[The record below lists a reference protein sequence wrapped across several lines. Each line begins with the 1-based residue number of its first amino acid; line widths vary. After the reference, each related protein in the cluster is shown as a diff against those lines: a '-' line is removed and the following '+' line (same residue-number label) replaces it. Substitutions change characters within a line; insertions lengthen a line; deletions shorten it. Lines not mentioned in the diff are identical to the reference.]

1 MTEGPA
7 PAASPGARRTSFPTA
22 ESPQGSPLAAGV
34 DDLHG
39 FFNDRRLPAERS
51 AAPRTRR
58 LASSLFAHL
67 MRLDDLPADH
77 RQTLPERVIT
87 DQLVREECDRDQ
99 NVYLGLLFT
108 RFLSHAVPDVVF
120 LPASAIEVAEAFVW
134 ARGEQVPV
142 TLRGAAS
149 AAMGGAVPC
158 DGGLTLDL
166 SRLDRVDVSAEDDVC
181 VVGGGAHMREIHRR
195 LAEHDLAL
203 PVYSSNL
210 GGTYAGWLVTGA
222 LGLNAFGPGTALSV
236 VRAADVVLPGGEMIR
251 LHADGRLDVPADEPR
266 RARREL
272 PPDQAEGWFRQRGLP
287 FFGLADLVGSEGTL
301 GAVVQL
307 VLRVGRRPCVGAL
320 LLGFEAEEQAFR
332 AVGWIADAA
341 DRGAPRPAN
350 MKLTLAGHLRH
361 ARTVWADEDARAWRR
376 LPSALSAGE
385 GMPWSAIAGPAEL
398 GVAPEWLADGQAARE
413 CAAHVY
419 IDFLDETAARTFAA
433 RLSELPGRPRA
444 LAHESARVAADRF
457 RPQQNKRLGPGL
469 LAAEIELPAGRV
481 QPFLTH
487 ARRVAT
493 NAGVQLDPEVY
504 YVNDGRALVIAGY
517 LTDHRA
523 TSFYSDLVLS
533 PALLDL
539 AIRRYGGRPYVLGR
553 WQAAFAPKRFGE
565 AGIARLRSIKRG
577 LDPDS
582 LVNRG
587 VVFEMGLRGLPGA
600 VTATVYAPG
609 VSALGRLWGAPGLG
623 ATGRVARAVL
633 SRLPGPARG
642 HGEELARAVAAAP
655 TARAIHCVNC
665 GECNGVCP
673 VYHRSTVRLPQT
685 LVHWGEGLYARR
697 RPLSSLAVLL
707 DLCMRCGNCEEVCQ
721 AGIHH
726 IEVYDT
732 MAAQVIAQRG
742 EAGAEVSVSGRRG
755 EAGAEVSAAGQTA
768 VDMGMVDGDARGER
782 HVAMLAA
789 LRASSGYRNDFLR
802 VRPGMY
808 LRRSPAALTGTV
820 GYLVLRAENDA
831 GPAASCLH
839 CGACVPVCPTAAN
852 REFED
857 TDARLITTD
866 QTACVGC
873 AACVEVCPANRQ
885 NGGQTLRVV
894 EAPAAAWLAAMDDFE
909 AAFGP
914 GGESRA

>member
-7 PAASPGARRTSFPTA
+7 PAASPGTARTSFPTA
-22 ESPQGSPLAAGV
+22 ESPHGSPLAAGV

-39 FFNDRRLPAERS
+39 FFNDARLPADRS
-51 AAPRTRR
+51 VAPRTRR

-77 RQTLPERVIT
+77 RQTLPERLVT

-99 NVYLGLLFT
+99 NVYLGPLFT
-108 RFLSHAVPDVVF
+108 RFLSRAVPDVVF
-120 LPASAIEVAEAFVW
+120 LPATALEVAEAFVW
-134 ARGEQVPV
+134 ARGERVPV

-149 AAMGGAVPC
+149 TAMSGSVPC

-166 SRLDRVDVSAEDDVC
+166 SRLDHVDVSAEDDVC
-181 VVGGGAHMREIHRR
+181 VVGGGARMREIHRR

-236 VRAADVVLPGGEMIR
+236 VRAADVVLPGGEAIR

-272 PPDQAEGWFRQRGLP
+272 PPDQAEGWFRRRGLP
-287 FFGLADLVGSEGTL
+287 PFGLADLVGSEGTL
-301 GAVVQL
+301 GAVTQL
-307 VLRVGRRPCVGAL
+307 VLRVGRRPKVSAL
-320 LLGFEAEEQAFR
+320 LLGFEAQEQAFR
-332 AVGWIADAA
+332 AAAWIADAA
-341 DRGAPRPAN
+341 ERGAPRPAN
-350 MKLTLAGHLRH
+350 LKLTFGSHLHH
-361 ARTVWADEDARAWRR
+361 ARTVWADEDARVWRR

-398 GVAPEWLADGQAARE
+398 GVASESLADERGARE
-413 CAAHVY
+413 CAAYLYV
-419 IDFLDETAARTFAA
+419 DFLDETAARTFAA
-433 RLSELPGRPRA
+433 RLHELPGRPRA
-444 LAHESARVAADRF
+444 LAAASARVAGDRF

-469 LAAEIELPAGRV
+469 LAAEIELPAARV
-481 QPFLTH
+481 QPFLAH
-487 ARRVAT
+487 ACRVAA

-523 TSFYSDLVLS
+523 TSFYNDLMLS

-565 AGIARLRSIKRG
+565 AGLKRLLSIKRG

-587 VVFEMGLRGLPGA
+587 VVFGMGLQGAPGA
-600 VTATVYAPG
+600 ALAAVYRPG
-609 VSALGRLWGAPGLG
+609 VSTLGRLWGAPGVGG
-623 ATGRVARAVL
+623 AGRAVRAVL
-633 SRLPGPARG
+633 RRLPGPARG
-642 HGEELARAVAAAP
+642 HGEELADAVSAAP

-685 LVHWGEGLYARR
+685 LVHWGEGLHARS
-697 RPLSSLAVLL
+697 RPLSSLPVLL

-726 IEVYDT
+726 LKVYDA
-732 MAAQVIAQRG
+732 MATHMSRRVPSTEAPAASHGIA
-742 EAGAEVSVSGRRG
+742 
-755 EAGAEVSAAGQTA
+755 
-768 VDMGMVDGDARGER
+768 DDER
-782 HVAMLAA
+782 HVTMLAA
-789 LRASSGYRNDFLR
+789 LRASGAYRNDFLR

-839 CGACVPVCPTAAN
+839 CGACVPVCPTGAN
-852 REFED
+852 HEFED
-857 TDARLITTD
+857 ADARLITTD

-873 AACVEVCPANRQ
+873 AACVEVCPANRK

-894 EAPAAAWLAAMDDFE
+894 EAPAAAWLAAMDDFD
-909 AAFGP
+909 AVVWS
-914 GGESRA
+914 GEVQA

>member
-1 MTEGPA
+1 
-7 PAASPGARRTSFPTA
+7 
-22 ESPQGSPLAAGV
+22 
-34 DDLHG
+34 
-39 FFNDRRLPAERS
+39 
-51 AAPRTRR
+51 
-58 LASSLFAHL
+58 

-77 RQTLPERVIT
+77 RQTLPERLVT

-99 NVYLGLLFT
+99 NVYLGPLFT
-108 RFLSHAVPDVVF
+108 RFLSHAVPDLVF
-120 LPASAIEVAEAFVW
+120 LPATPLEVAEAFVW
-134 ARGEQVPV
+134 ARGERVPV

-149 AAMGGAVPC
+149 TAMSGSVPC

-166 SRLDRVDVSAEDDVC
+166 SRLEHVDVSAEDDVC
-181 VVGGGAHMREIHRR
+181 VVGGGARMRDIHRR

-236 VRAADVVLPGGEMIR
+236 VRAADVVLPGGEAIR

-272 PPDQAEGWFRQRGLP
+272 PPDQAEGWFRRRGLP
-287 FFGLADLVGSEGTL
+287 PFGLADLVGSEGTL

-307 VLRVGRRPCVGAL
+307 VLRVGRRPSVGAL
-320 LLGFEAEEQAFR
+320 LLGFERQEQAF
-332 AVGWIADAA
+332 AAAAWIAEAA
-341 DRGAPRPAN
+341 ERGAPRPAN
-350 MKLTLAGHLRH
+350 LKLTFGSHLRH
-361 ARTVWADEDARAWRR
+361 ARAVWADEDARAWRR

-385 GMPWSAIAGPAEL
+385 GMPWSVIAGPLEL
-398 GVAPEWLADGQAARE
+398 GVAPESLADGRAESAAYLY
-413 CAAHVY
+413 V
-419 IDFLDETAARTFAA
+419 DFLDETAARTFAA
-433 RLSELPGRPRA
+433 RLHELPGRPRA
-444 LAHESARVAADRF
+444 LAAESARVAADRF

-469 LAAEIELPAGRV
+469 LAAEIELPAARV
-481 QPFLTH
+481 QPFL
-487 ARRVAT
+487 ADACRVAA

-523 TSFYSDLVLS
+523 ASFYNDLMLS

-539 AIRRYGGRPYVLGR
+539 AIRRHGGRPYVLGR

-565 AGIARLRSIKRG
+565 AGLKRLRAIKRG

-587 VVFEMGLRGLPGA
+587 VVFEMGLHGTPGA
-600 VTATVYAPG
+600 AMAAVYAPG
-609 VSALGRLWGAPGLG
+609 VSTLGRLWGAPGLG
-623 ATGRVARAVL
+623 AAGRAVRAVL
-633 SRLPGPARG
+633 RRLPGPARG
-642 HGEELARAVAAAP
+642 HGEELARAVSAAP

-685 LVHWGEGLYARR
+685 LVHWGEGLHVRR
-697 RPLSSLAVLL
+697 RPLSSLPVLL

-726 IEVYDT
+726 LELYDAMATHLSGEV
-732 MAAQVIAQRG
+732 G
-742 EAGAEVSVSGRRG
+742 ERPL
-755 EAGAEVSAAGQTA
+755 AAGQVADPALLTA
-768 VDMGMVDGDARGER
+768 DPARISDDEC
-782 HVAMLAA
+782 HVTMLAA
-789 LRASSGYRNDFLR
+789 LRASGAYRNDFLH

-857 TDARLITTD
+857 ADARLITTD

-873 AACVEVCPANRQ
+873 AACIEVCPANRK

-894 EAPAAAWLAAMDDFE
+894 EAPAASWLAAMDDFD
-909 AAFGP
+909 AGTGP
-914 GGESRA
+914 GREART

>member
-7 PAASPGARRTSFPTA
+7 PAASPGTGRTSFPTA
-22 ESPQGSPLAAGV
+22 DSPHGSPLAAGV
-34 DDLHG
+34 DDLHS
-39 FFNDRRLPAERS
+39 FFNDARLPADRG
-51 AAPRTRR
+51 APPRTRE

-67 MRLDDLPADH
+67 MRLDDLPAEH

-87 DQLVREECDRDQ
+87 DQLVRGECDRDQ
-99 NVYLGLLFT
+99 NVYLGPLFT
-108 RFLSHAVPDVVF
+108 RFLSRAVPDVVF
-120 LPASAIEVAEAFVW
+120 LPASALEVAEAFVW
-134 ARGEQVPV
+134 ARGERVPV

-149 AAMGGAVPC
+149 TAMSGSVPC

-166 SRLDRVDVSAEDDVC
+166 SRLDHVDVGAEDNVC
-181 VVGGGAHMREIHRR
+181 VVGGGARMREIHRR

-236 VRAADVVLPGGEMIR
+236 VRAADVVLPGGEAIR

-272 PPDQAEGWFRQRGLP
+272 PLDQAEGWFRRRELSP
-287 FFGLADLVGSEGTL
+287 FGLADLVGSEGTL

-307 VLRVGRRPCVGAL
+307 VLRVGRRPSVAAL
-320 LLGFEAEEQAFR
+320 LLGFEQREQAF
-332 AVGWIADAA
+332 AAA
-341 DRGAPRPAN
+341 DQIAEAAERGAPRPAN
-350 MKLTLAGHLRH
+350 LKLTFGSHLRH
-361 ARTVWADEDARAWRR
+361 ARAVWADEDARAWRR
-376 LPSALSAGE
+376 LPSELSAGE

-398 GVAPEWLADGQAARE
+398 RVAPESLADGRAESAAYLY
-413 CAAHVY
+413 V
-419 IDFLDETAARTFAA
+419 DFLDETAASTFAA
-433 RLSELPGRPRA
+433 RLHELPGRPRA
-444 LAHESARVAADRF
+444 LAAESARVAADRF

-469 LAAEIELPAGRV
+469 LAAEIELPAARV
-481 QPFLTH
+481 QAFLAH
-487 ARRVAT
+487 ACRMAA

-504 YVNDGRALVIAGY
+504 YVSDGRALVIAGY
-517 LTDHRA
+517 FTDHRA
-523 TSFYSDLVLS
+523 TSFYNDLMLS

-539 AIRRYGGRPYVLGR
+539 AVRRYSGRPYVLGR

-565 AGIARLRSIKRG
+565 AGLKRLRAIKRG

-587 VVFEMGLRGLPGA
+587 VVFGMGLHGAPGA
-600 VTATVYAPG
+600 AMAAVYAPG
-609 VSALGRLWGAPGLG
+609 VSTLGRLWGAPGVG
-623 ATGRVARAVL
+623 VAGRGVRAVL
-633 SRLPGPARG
+633 RRLPGPARG
-642 HGEELARAVAAAP
+642 HGEGLARAVSAAP

-685 LVHWGEGLYARR
+685 LVHWGEGLHARR
-697 RPLSSLAVLL
+697 RPLATLPVLL

-726 IEVYDT
+726 LELYNA
-732 MAAQVIAQRG
+732 MATQTNGHRQ
-742 EAGAEVSVSGRRG
+742 GADASAVGR
-755 EAGAEVSAAGQTA
+755 
-768 VDMGMVDGDARGER
+768 GDAAEGLPADITGSADDRR
-782 HVAMLAA
+782 HVTMLAS
-789 LRASSGYRNDFLR
+789 LRASSAYRNDFLR

-820 GYLVLRAENDA
+820 GYLVLRAENDV

-852 REFED
+852 HEFED
-857 TDARLITTD
+857 ADVRLITTD
-866 QTACVGC
+866 QMACVGC
-873 AACVEVCPANRQ
+873 AACVEVCPANRK

-894 EAPAAAWLAAMDDFE
+894 EAPAAAWLAAMDDFDAGVDLGRE
-909 AAFGP
+909 A
-914 GGESRA
+914 RT

>member
-1 MTEGPA
+1 M
-7 PAASPGARRTSFPTA
+7 
-22 ESPQGSPLAAGV
+22 AAGV
-34 DDLHG
+34 DDLHQ
-39 FFNDRRLPAERS
+39 FFNDARLPADRS
-51 AAPRTRR
+51 GAPRTLR

-67 MRLDDLPADH
+67 MRQDDVPAEQ

-87 DQLVREECDRDQ
+87 DRLVREECDRDQ
-99 NVYLGLLFT
+99 NVYLGPLFT

-120 LPASAIEVAEAFVW
+120 LPETALEVAEAFVW
-134 ARGEQVPV
+134 ARGEGVPV

-149 AAMGGAVPC
+149 AAMSGSVPC

-166 SRLDRVDVSAEDDVC
+166 SRLDHVDVSAEDDVC
-181 VVGGGAHMREIHRR
+181 VVGGGARMREIHRR

-236 VRAADVVLPGGEMIR
+236 VRAADVVLPGGETIR
-251 LHADGRLDVPADEPR
+251 LHADGRLDVPADEAR

-272 PPDQAEGWFRQRGLP
+272 PPDQAEGWFRRRGLP
-287 FFGLADLVGSEGTL
+287 PFGLADLVGSEGTL

-307 VLRVGRRPCVGAL
+307 VLRVGRRPSVGAL
-320 LLGFEAEEQAFR
+320 LLGFEQRQQAF
-332 AVGWIADAA
+332 AAADWIAEAA
-341 DRGAPRPAN
+341 ERGAPRPAN
-350 MKLTLAGHLRH
+350 LKLTFGSHLRH

-376 LPSALSAGE
+376 LPSELSAGA

-398 GVAPEWLADGQAARE
+398 GVAPESLADGRAGGE
-413 CAAHVY
+413 CAAYLYV
-419 IDFLDETAARTFAA
+419 DFLDETAARTFAA
-433 RLSELPGRPRA
+433 RLHELPGRPRA
-444 LAHESARVAADRF
+444 LASESARVAAERF

-469 LAAEIELPAGRV
+469 LAAEIELPAARV
-481 QPFLTH
+481 QAFL
-487 ARRVAT
+487 AYACRMAA

-504 YVNDGRALVIAGY
+504 YVSDGRALVIAGY

-523 TSFYSDLVLS
+523 TSFYNDLMLS

-553 WQAAFAPKRFGE
+553 WQAAFAPKRFGD
-565 AGIARLRSIKRG
+565 AGLNRLRAIKRG

-600 VTATVYAPG
+600 AMAAAYVPG
-609 VSALGRLWGAPGLG
+609 ISVLGRLWRTPGLG
-623 ATGRVARAVL
+623 AAGRGARAVL
-633 SRLPGPARG
+633 RHLPGPARG
-642 HGEELARAVAAAP
+642 HGEQLAGAVSAGP

-673 VYHRSTVRLPQT
+673 VYHRSTIRLPQT
-685 LVHWGEGLYARR
+685 LVHWGEGLHARR
-697 RPLSSLAVLL
+697 RSLSSLPVLL

-726 IEVYDT
+726 LELYDA
-732 MAAQVIAQRG
+732 MATQTNDREPGTV
-742 EAGAEVSVSGRRG
+742 AGQGMD
-755 EAGAEVSAAGQTA
+755 AAGQAAGAADHAAGATGIT
-768 VDMGMVDGDARGER
+768 DGER

-789 LRASSGYRNDFLR
+789 LRASGDYRNDFLR

-852 REFED
+852 HEFED
-857 TDARLITTD
+857 ADARLITTD

-873 AACVEVCPANRQ
+873 AACVEVCPANRK

-894 EAPAAAWLAAMDDFE
+894 EAPAAAWLAAMEDFDAGVDLGRE
-909 AAFGP
+909 A
-914 GGESRA
+914 RT